1 MKEYRRHYTST
12 GKYRKQ
18 TSLWTMKDGNKIR
31 ICDMDDEHLAHALTF
46 LEGIAKHKELE
57 TILFY
62 MICPPPHGDM
72 ANDCFEREIDS
83 LAEADWRDYVPDCY
97 WDLTIEYERRKGMNK
112 TFFIAGVQHHP
123 GMKEVIKDLEVGNVL
138 DLVPDPENKFDPN
151 AVRIEYKGNMLGFVP
166 KKFSSEVVG
175 ILDVAK
181 VECLIKTLDPT
192 AKPWEQCLV
201 TVSVVEEN

>member
-1 MKEYRRHYTST
+1 
-12 GKYRKQ
+12 
-18 TSLWTMKDGNKIR
+18 
-31 ICDMDDEHLAHALTF
+31 
-46 LEGIAKHKELE
+46 
-57 TILFY
+57 
-62 MICPPPHGDM
+62 
-72 ANDCFEREIDS
+72 
-83 LAEADWRDYVPDCY
+83 
-97 WDLTIEYERRKGMNK
+97 MNK

-181 VECLIKTLDPT
+181 VECLIQTLDPT